1 MRNEIR
7 KFILSWLRP
16 DVLAKEQR
24 RLEMASAVQK
34 HWKDN
39 GPIHLYEL
47 IREEWDDREEEG
59 VDEDSFYV
67 VFIDEDIAIDWIT
80 EKKLSPEQSDA
91 ISHAESIGAKECK
104 YLPKERQLE
113 FRRLLG
119 QAIVCAIDGNLEDSR
134 RTADSA
140 LLSLMERTIERSRQ
154 WTLQWTHIFLCIAI
168 STFCRYQSCPA
179 DFLSWAI
186 FGGIVGAFLSIVQK
200 AGKGKWNAAAGQWV
214 HVVEVF
220 SKIVSGGVLGGIAF
234 AVVRSPLCPKLLET
248 DPETVYMFFLVGVM
262 AGLFERLI
270 PRILSSYGDS
280 VRKDKNEAKSDSD

>member
-1 MRNEIR
+1 MRNEVR
-7 KFILSWLRP
+7 KRILSWLRP

-24 RLEMASAVQK
+24 RSEMASAVQE
-34 HWKDN
+34 HWKGN

-47 IREEWDDREEEG
+47 IREEWDDKEEEG
-59 VDEDSFYV
+59 VDQDSFYV

-80 EKKLSPEQSDA
+80 QKTLSPEQSDA

-134 RTADSA
+134 RTADAA

-154 WTLQWTHIFLCIAI
+154 WTLQWTHVFLFIAI
-168 STFCRYQSCPA
+168 CTFYRYQSCPT
-179 DFLSWAI
+179 DFLAWAI
-186 FGGIVGAFLSIVQK
+186 FGGIIGAYLSIVQK

-234 AVVRSPLCPKLLET
+234 AVIRTPLCPKLLET
-248 DPETVYMFFLVGVM
+248 DPETIYMFFLVGVM

-280 VRKDKNEAKSDSD
+280 VRKDNNET

>member
-1 MRNEIR
+1 
-7 KFILSWLRP
+7 
-16 DVLAKEQR
+16 
-24 RLEMASAVQK
+24 MASAVQE
-34 HWKDN
+34 HWKGN

-47 IREEWDDREEEG
+47 IREEWDDKKDAVIEK
-59 VDEDSFYV
+59 DAFYV
-67 VFIDEDIAIDWIT
+67 VFIDEDIAIDWLT

-134 RTADSA
+134 RTADAA

-154 WTLQWTHIFLCIAI
+154 WTLQWTHIFLFIAVC
-168 STFCRYQSCPA
+168 TFSRYQSCSSDCLA
-179 DFLSWAI
+179 WAI
-186 FGGIVGAFLSIVQK
+186 FGGLIGAYLSIVQK
-200 AGKGKWNAAAGQWV
+200 VGKGKWNAAAGQWV

-280 VRKDKNEAKSDSD
+280 VRKESNETKSDSD

>member
-1 MRNEIR
+1 MRNEVR

-24 RLEMASAVQK
+24 RSEMASAVQA
-34 HWKDN
+34 HWKNN

-47 IREEWDDREEEG
+47 IREEWDDKKDAVIEE
-59 VDEDSFYV
+59 DAFYV

-104 YLPKERQLE
+104 HLPKERQLE

-134 RTADSA
+134 RTADAA

-154 WTLQWTHIFLCIAI
+154 WTLQWTHIFLFIAI
-168 STFCRYQSCPA
+168 CTFYRYQFCST
-179 DFLSWAI
+179 DFLAWAI
-186 FGGIVGAFLSIVQK
+186 FGGIIGAYLSIVQK

-280 VRKDKNEAKSDSD
+280 VRKDNNETKSDSD